1 MAGEAGLA
9 LLSRVRARARTWGSA
24 GPPRLT
30 QRAYLAPMRISA
42 ITCKRSNGKR
52 TTERRR
58 KRETTGEPED
68 RGAAGI
74 QTDRDR
80 GTQAEQQQDREQQR
94 EQSNEEEG
102 K

>member
-1 MAGEAGLA
+1 
-9 LLSRVRARARTWGSA
+9 
-24 GPPRLT
+24 
-30 QRAYLAPMRISA
+30 MRISA

-58 KRETTGEPED
+58 KREKTGEPED

-102 K
+102 KESSKDAIKGEGKKSGIEGRD